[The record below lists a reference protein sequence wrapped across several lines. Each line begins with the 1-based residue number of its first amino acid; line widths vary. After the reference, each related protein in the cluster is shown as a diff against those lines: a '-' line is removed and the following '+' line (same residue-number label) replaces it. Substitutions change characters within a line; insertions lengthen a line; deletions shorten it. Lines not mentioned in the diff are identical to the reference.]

1 MKKFALIGE
10 TLKHSFSPLI
20 HKELF
25 VRKNIEATYDLLPT
39 SIENLKDRIDDLKC
53 GKYSGYNVTIPYK
66 VEIMKYLD
74 EISLEAKEIGS
85 VNTIC
90 IKNGKVIGYN
100 TDYYGFKGELE
111 YYNLDASNK
120 ECYILGTGGASL
132 AVKKV
137 LKDLNANI
145 NLVSR
150 KKTDLTLAYDELE
163 NKKIDL
169 LINTTPV
176 GMYPDINESP
186 IDEII
191 ARNCTNIVDIIF
203 NPLKTKLMSYNCN
216 SYNGLV
222 MLILQAAYAQDIWFD
237 KKKDI
242 NYQELI
248 DYIGGVL
255 NEQHR

>member
-1 MKKFALIGE
+1 MKRFGLIGNPLE
-10 TLKHSFSPLI
+10 HSFSPLI

-25 VRKNIEATYDLLPT
+25 LRKNLEAIYELLPT
-39 SIENLKDRIDDLKC
+39 KEENLKDRIEDLRN
-53 GKYSGYNVTIPYK
+53 GRFQGFNVTIPYK
-66 VEIMKYLD
+66 VKIIKYLD
-74 EISLEAKEIGS
+74 EISSEAKEIGS
-85 VNTIC
+85 VNTLC
-90 IKNGKVIGYN
+90 LKDGKVIGYN

-111 YYNLDASNK
+111 YFNIPVLNK

-137 LKDLNANI
+137 LKDLDANI
-145 NLVSR
+145 YLISR
-150 KKTDLTLAYDELE
+150 HKNENTLTYDEIID
-163 NKKIDL
+163 KKIDL

-176 GMYPDINESP
+176 GMWPNIDNSP
-186 IDEII
+186 VDEII

-203 NPLKTKLMSYNCN
+203 NPLKTKLMSYNEN

-237 KKKDI
+237 KKFDI
-242 NYQELI
+242 NYNELI

-255 NEQHR
+255 DELHR

>member
-1 MKKFALIGE
+1 MKHFGLIGAS
-10 TLKHSFSPLI
+10 LGHSFSPLI

-25 VRKNIEATYDLLPT
+25 IRKNIEASYELLPT
-39 SIENLKDRIDDLKC
+39 KLEDLEKKINDLRC

-74 EISLEAKEIGS
+74 EISFEAKEIGS

-90 IKNGKVIGYN
+90 IKDGKVIGYN

-111 YYNLDASNK
+111 YYNIEVFNK
-120 ECYILGTGGASL
+120 QCYILGTGGASL
-132 AVKKV
+132 AIKKV
-137 LKDLNANI
+137 LKDLNGNI

-150 KKTDLTLAYDELE
+150 KKTDITLTYEELK

-169 LINTTPV
+169 LVNTTPV
-176 GMYPDINESP
+176 GMWPNINESP
-186 IDEII
+186 VGLDI
-191 ARNCTNIVDIIF
+191 ALNSTKVVDIIF
-203 NPLKTKLMSYNCN
+203 NPLETKLMSYNKN

-222 MLILQAAYAQDIWFD
+222 MLILQATYAQDIWFD
-237 KKKDI
+237 KKYDI
-242 NYQELI
+242 DYKELI